1 MIFHLSSVIKQYIS
15 GANVLHYVSFRAM
28 AALLTSLVFSF
39 MFGSFFIK
47 LSQKLFRSS
56 ARPFTPE
63 SHQETK
69 NDMPTMGG
77 LFIIAV
83 VCASVLLWTDLSDS
97 LVWTSLWCL
106 ISFGAIGL
114 LDDLN
119 KIWYKKGIS
128 GSLKF
133 CLQVIASLGVLLL
146 WSYDPYFSTALS
158 VPFFKDLLVALGF
171 LFIPWVILVLSGTS
185 NAVNLTDGLDGLA
198 ISGLLANFATFSV
211 VSYLAGHAVL
221 SAYLQIPFAG
231 TAELSVVG
239 AALFGASLGFLWYNT
254 YPAQIIMG
262 DVGAL
267 SLGAVL
273 AFMALAC
280 KQEFLLVLAGGLFVV
295 ETVSV
300 IAQVLGYKLWKK
312 RIFKMAPLHHHFEL
326 LGWQESKIT
335 VRFSIISFVLC
346 LLALMTLKIR

>member
-1 MIFHLSSVIKQYIS
+1 MIYHLSGLIKQYIS

-28 AALLTSLVFSF
+28 AALLTSLALSF
-39 MFGSFFIK
+39 IFGELFIK
-47 LSQKLFRSS
+47 LSKKLFRAS
-56 ARPFTPE
+56 ARSFTPE
-63 SHQETK
+63 SHQEAK

-77 LFIIAV
+77 LFIIGV
-83 VCASVLLWTDLSDS
+83 VCASVLLWTDLSDV

-106 ISFGAIGL
+106 ISFAAIGL

-128 GSLKF
+128 GALKF
-133 CLQVIASLGVLLL
+133 NLQLLASVSVLFL
-146 WSYDPYFSTALS
+146 WSYDSNFSTIIS
-158 VPFFKDLLVALGF
+158 VPFFKEYLLILGV
-171 LFIPWVILVLSGTS
+171 LFIPWVTFILTGAS

-198 ISGLLANFATFSV
+198 ISGLLSNFATFSAIC
-211 VSYLAGHAVL
+211 YLAGHSILAV
-221 SAYLQIPFAG
+221 YLGIPFAG
-231 TAELSVVG
+231 TAELSIVG

-267 SLGAVL
+267 GLGAVL
-273 AFMALAC
+273 AFMALAS
-280 KQEFLLVLAGGLFVV
+280 KQEFLLALAGGLFVI
-295 ETVSV
+295 ETISV
-300 IAQVLGYKLWKK
+300 MAQVIGFKLWKK

-326 LGWQESKIT
+326 LGWKESKIT
-335 VRFSIISFVLC
+335 VRFSIISFILC